1 MREWSLERLLVVA
14 GIAMAPRHEAAR
26 EKALPAG
33 TKALT
38 TPEMIEAVGGKV
50 WH

>member
-1 MREWSLERLLVVA
+1 MRAWSLERFLVVV
-14 GIAMAPRHEAAR
+14 GIAMGPRPGAAR
-26 EKALPAG
+26 GKALPAG